1 MNGLRWQ
8 IVIVGALLLLAV
20 GVLVSPVTA
29 QGPGGVTRDQ
39 VNEVARELY
48 CPLCTG
54 LSVDVCEI
62 QVCQQMRDVI
72 AEKLAA
78 GESKEQI
85 KAYFVEQYG
94 QKVLAQPEKRGVDL
108 IAWILP
114 GIVVLGGLGGAALW
128 LRRRAQ
134 NVPPAPAAAL
144 SPESRERLERELK
157 RLDS

>member
-8 IVIVGALLLLAV
+8 IVIAAGLVVLALA
-20 GVLVSPVTA
+20 GVIRPVTA
-29 QGPGGVTRDQ
+29 QGPDGVTRDQ
-39 VNEVARELY
+39 VNEVARDLY

-62 QVCQQMRDVI
+62 QVCEQMREVI
-72 AEKLAA
+72 AQKLAA

-94 QKVLAQPEKRGVDL
+94 QKVLGQPEKRGINL

-114 GIVVLGGLGGAALW
+114 GALVVGGLSGAALW
-128 LRRRAQ
+128 LRQRALSA
-134 NVPPAPAAAL
+134 VPPPTVEL
-144 SPESRERLERELK
+144 SPEARERLDRELK